1 MSHPV
6 ECFPW
11 ASYVNTPDC
20 MDTALV
26 ENSWVTEDE
35 LFTLSDT
42 DKKAKLMEALYLRLN
57 PDIHSKPDLGK
68 RPPAGDQGGL
78 CGLAALQHALGSTV
92 ATASMLRG
100 LDYDGIRQMMASEIG
115 VPGNQLGTLMD
126 AELLTDFHTCK

>member
-1 MSHPV
+1 
-6 ECFPW
+6 
-11 ASYVNTPDC
+11 
-20 MDTALV
+20 MDTALI
-26 ENSWVTEDE
+26 ENSWVTEEE
-35 LFTLSDT
+35 LVTLSDT

-68 RPPAGDQGGL
+68 RPPASDQGGL

-115 VPGNQLGTLMD
+115 VGRSQLGTLMD
-126 AELLTDFHTCK
+126 AELLTEFYKCKYNKC